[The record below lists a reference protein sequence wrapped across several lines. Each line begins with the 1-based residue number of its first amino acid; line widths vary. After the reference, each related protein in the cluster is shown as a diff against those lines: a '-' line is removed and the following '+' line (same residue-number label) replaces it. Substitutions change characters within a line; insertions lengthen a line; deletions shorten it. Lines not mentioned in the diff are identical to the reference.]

1 MKLQV
6 RETKPYDGQKMGT
19 SGLRKSVSTFKQP
32 NYTENFVQAILDSI
46 PSKDTLVLGGD
57 GRYYSHEAVQI
68 ILSMLAAN
76 GVKKVFVGVNGIL
89 STPAVSALIRKLKT
103 DGAFILTA
111 SHNPGGPDGDF
122 GIKYNVS
129 NGGPAPE
136 SVTDLIYPKTQTIKQ
151 YNILDSFHVDV
162 SKVGTK
168 VFTIDLNDTLN
179 EFIVQVIDSVDEY
192 LALMKEIFNFEA
204 IKKYTDSHKIL
215 VNCLNGVMG
224 PYAKRIFVDELACPV
239 DTVVGGVPL
248 PDFGG
253 KHPDPN
259 LTYAKDLV
267 DEMAKGVHDIGV
279 AFDGDGD
286 RNMILGKNGFF
297 VCPSDSLAVLAAHL
311 EVIPYFAKTGIKGLA
326 RSMPT
331 AGAVDRVAK
340 QLGKECHETPTGW
353 KFFGNLMDAGRLSL
367 CGEESFGLG
376 SDHIRE
382 KDGLWAMLAWLS
394 VLAETNST
402 VEQLVI
408 DHWNKYGRNFFTRYD
423 YENCDTAPCQE
434 MMKQLESKLPSL
446 KGTKYTQDGK
456 NYEIAHADNFQYID
470 PVDGS
475 ISKNQG
481 LRIIFT
487 DSSRIVMRLSGTGST
502 GATVRLYLDSYES
515 DASVLKKDAS
525 EVLKPLIQVALEISQ
540 LPKFTGRDAPTVIT

>member
-1 MKLQV
+1 
-6 RETKPYDGQKMGT
+6 MGT
-19 SGLRKSVSTFKQP
+19 SGLRKSVPTFQQA

-46 PSKDTLVLGGD
+46 PRKESLVLGGD
-57 GRYYSHEAVQI
+57 GRFYSAQAVQI

-76 GVKKVFVGVNGIL
+76 GVKKVFVGVDGIL

-103 DGAFILTA
+103 DGGIILTA
-111 SHNPGGPDGDF
+111 SHNPGGPTGDF

-136 SVTDLIYPKTQTIKQ
+136 SVTDQIYPRTQSISE
-151 YNILDSFHVDV
+151 YRILDDFSVDV
-162 SKVGTK
+162 SKISRQL
-168 VFTIDLNDTLN
+168 FTVDLNGTLN
-179 EFIVQVIDSVDEY
+179 EFVVEVIDSVDEY
-192 LALMKEIFNFEA
+192 LALMKHIFDFEA
-204 IKKYTDSHKIL
+204 IKKYTTSHKIL

-224 PYAKRIFVDELACPV
+224 PYARRIFVDELSCPV
-239 DTVVGGVPL
+239 DSVVGGVPL
-248 PDFGG
+248 ADFGG

-267 DEMAKGVHDIGV
+267 DEMAKGMHDIGV

-297 VCPSDSLAVLAAHL
+297 VCPSDSLAVLAANL
-311 EVIPYFAKTGIKGLA
+311 SVIPYFAKNGVKGFA

-331 AGAVDRVAK
+331 AGAVDRVASA
-340 QLGKECHETPTGW
+340 LSKECHETPTGW
-353 KFFGNLMDAGRLSL
+353 KFFGNLMDADRLSL

-382 KDGLWAMLAWLS
+382 KDGLWTMLAWLS
-394 VLAETNST
+394 ILAATGST
-402 VEQLVI
+402 VEQLVT
-408 DHWNKYGRNFFTRYD
+408 DHWAKYGRNFFTRYD
-423 YENCDTAPCQE
+423 YENCETAPCQE
-434 MMKQLESKLPSL
+434 MMKQLEAKLPSL
-446 KGTKYTQDGK
+446 KGTKYTQGSK
-456 NYEIAHADNFQYID
+456 NYEVAHADNFEYVD

-475 ISKNQG
+475 VSKNQG
-481 LRIIFT
+481 LRIVFT
-487 DSSRIVMRLSGTGST
+487 DSSRIVIRLSGTGST

-525 EVLKPLIQVALEISQ
+525 EVLKPLIQVALEMSQ